1 MATIVTEDGV
11 RLLKEF
17 VAEVLTVCRNDDG
30 GDSYGDRE
38 GSFAFDLYDKTLQA
52 GEVLG
57 MTKEEMEEI
66 FINA

>member
-1 MATIVTEDGV
+1 MDTRI
-11 RLLKEF
+11 LKEF
-17 VAEVLTVCRNDDG
+17 VAEVLVLCKNDHN
-30 GDSYGDRE
+30 GDFESGDLTF
-38 GSFAFDLYDKTLQA
+38 GLYDKTLQA